1 MSKRNFVAGILAGFA
16 GGITIIVTFLV
27 FQFLFVL
34 SMVLGLACYIGVYL
48 ILTSM
53 KPKVELDLSYEGVT
67 PELLQSTLK
76 DGNDKLALLRVY
88 ASQIKNPGVV
98 GQLTHII
105 EIINR
110 IFENFKKDPK
120 DIKASKQFLT
130 YYFDS
135 TIKIVKMYVELSTQS
150 ARTPEIE
157 KTLLRTEDMLNSIGV
172 AFEKLLTKLLASDI
186 MNLDVEIETLDKTF
200 KAENLN

>member
-1 MSKRNFVAGILAGFA
+1 MNKRNFVAGILAGFA
-16 GGITIIVTFLV
+16 GGLMILVSFLGFHV
-27 FQFLFVL
+27 LFLL
-34 SMVLGLACYIGVYL
+34 SLVLGLAGYVGVYL
-48 ILTSM
+48 IMLSLN
-53 KPKVELDLSYEGVT
+53 PKVELEVNYEGVT

-76 DGNDKLALLRVY
+76 DGYEKIALLRSY
-88 ASQIKNPGVV
+88 NAQIKNPGVAAKV
-98 GQLTHII
+98 THII

-110 IFENFKKDPK
+110 IFDNFKKDPK

-135 TIKIVKMYVELSTQS
+135 TLKIVKMYVEISTQAS
-150 ARTPEIE
+150 RTPEIE
-157 KTLLRTEDMLNSIGV
+157 KTLSKAEDMLNSIGV
-172 AFEKLLTKLLASDI
+172 AFEKLLTKLLSSDI